1 MQFILSLK
9 QVITIFILM
18 IVGFVCKKADFIH
31 EVTVKDLTNL
41 LLYIVSPCLI
51 INSFLSTS
59 FSEKSFKMFISA
71 LIVSGVMFILNI
83 VISNVIFHREH
94 NPQRSAVFK
103 YSTVYSNA
111 GFMGIPL
118 VQVFLGAKGV
128 FFSTPFLVI
137 YNLLMWSHGIS
148 LFNGSNH
155 QKLRSQLKSLIFN
168 PNIIAAVVGVVIY
181 LTRISLPNII
191 HTPITSLAAINT
203 PLSMI
208 VIGSN
213 LSEISLK
220 EVFNNRA
227 CWKGTFIRN
236 LLIPVI
242 SIGVLKLFALSKT
255 AFLALTIMM
264 SCPVAGVV
272 VLFSILNNYDVKFP
286 TKMLCLSTIV
296 SVITIPLLIWFAQL
310 VI

>member
-9 QVITIFILM
+9 QVITIFLLM
-18 IVGFVCKKADFIH
+18 IVGFICKKVDFIH

-51 INSFLSTS
+51 INSFATTS
-59 FSEKSFKMFISA
+59 FSKKSFKMFA
-71 LIVSGVMFILNI
+71 LALVVSGILFGLNI
-83 VISNVIFHREH
+83 LISNLIFHHEKD
-94 NPQRSAVFK
+94 PQRSAVFK

-137 YNLLMWSHGIS
+137 YNLLMWSHGIG
-148 LFNGSNH
+148 LFKKDKQTNLRH
-155 QKLRSQLKSLIFN
+155 QVKSLIFN
-168 PNIIAAVVGVVIY
+168 PNIIAAIVGVIIY
-181 LTRISLPNII
+181 LARISLPNII

-220 EVFNNRA
+220 EVFNNRK
-227 CWKGTFIRN
+227 CWQGTFIRN

-242 SIGVLKLFALSKT
+242 SIEILKLFTLSKT

-286 TKMLCLSTIV
+286 TKLLCLSTIV